1 MPVGAKGWEA
11 IQDGYQAFSKEKE
24 FAPRDTKSL
33 RDKFY
38 RLVNESKPTGD
49 GVRSEAIQTAQEI
62 DAKIEARSGAAT
74 IDDRAGSPIIL
85 ESNGDVDAHIS
96 VSDSSEDM
104 PVPKNIKDIGEEIE
118 KKRVEAR
125 QAEKKKDERKT
136 MGTKA
141 YRVDQPLAP
150 PHVRHSNAASTASS
164 ALSSLSG
171 FFNPEAALEHD
182 AHRSS
187 NAFQLAA
194 LNHSQIELQ
203 AARAR
208 IDTLTD
214 RVQA

>member
-1 MPVGAKGWEA
+1 
-11 IQDGYQAFSKEKE
+11 
-24 FAPRDTKSL
+24 
-33 RDKFY
+33 
-38 RLVNESKPTGD
+38 LVNKSKPTGE
-49 GVRSEAIQTAQEI
+49 GVRSEAIQAAQEI

-74 IDDRAGSPIIL
+74 IDDCAGSPIIL

-150 PHVRHSNAASTASS
+150 PHVRRSNAASTASS

-171 FFNPEAALEHD
+171 FFNPEAALERD
-182 AHRSS
+182 AHCSS
-187 NAFQLAA
+187 NAFQLAT

-214 RVQA
+214 